1 MTVLYGGQ
9 CANNRKYREK
19 DGVPPEENRRHFF
32 RSAQKILRIL
42 VDFFLMTLYN
52 KRI

>member
-1 MTVLYGGQ
+1 MGAAG
-9 CANNRKYREK
+9 RK
-19 DGVPPEENRRHFF
+19 PEAFFF